1 MAEWSRGFELTSGGQ
16 ALRVALTNVVE
27 PDHVYNVGV
36 EVRQGT
42 GRYKNTQVVLLTPRY
57 RINNQSS
64 HRLYLAKREDIY
76 VSRGLYDMVHS

>member
-1 MAEWSRGFELTSGGQ
+1 LGPEEGINNSLLVSICVIPIKPTTIFS
-16 ALRVALTNVVE
+16 
-27 PDHVYNVGV
+27 VYNIGV

-64 HRLYLAKREDIY
+64 HKLYLSKREDIY
-76 VSRGLYDMVHS
+76 VGLLSLSINMLK